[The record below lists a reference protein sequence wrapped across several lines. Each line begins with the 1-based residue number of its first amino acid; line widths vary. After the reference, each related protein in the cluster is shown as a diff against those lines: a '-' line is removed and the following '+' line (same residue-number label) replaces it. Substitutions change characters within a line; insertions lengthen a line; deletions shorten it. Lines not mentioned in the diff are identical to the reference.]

1 MVLSRIKKIAEE
13 KKITLKSIADE
24 IGMTTANLHKCVK
37 GNRIEA
43 GDLEMIA
50 KVLGVPITCF
60 FDEVEPVHNAKDSEI
75 IELQRKYI
83 VLLEKRLE
91 ESGER
96 ETRQAG

>member
-1 MVLSRIKKIAEE
+1 MILSRIKKVAEE

-37 GNRIEA
+37 ANRIEA

-50 KVLGVPITCF
+50 KVLSVPITCF
-60 FDEVEPVHNAKDSEI
+60 FDEDEPVHSAKDSEI
-75 IELQRKYI
+75 IEIQRKYI
-83 VLLEKRLE
+83 ALLEKRLE
-91 ESGER
+91 EIEGR

>member
-1 MVLSRIKKIAEE
+1 MVLSSIKKIAEE
-13 KKITLKSIADE
+13 KRITLKSLADK

-50 KVLGVPITCF
+50 KVLGVPVSYF

-75 IELQRKYI
+75 IEIQRKYI
-83 VLLEKRLE
+83 SLLEKRLE
-91 ESGER
+91 ECEGK
-96 ETRQAG
+96 ETRQVG